1 MLNSI
6 NMTKRREF
14 IKKSMI
20 GTAGIAIGGMGFSAS
35 SYASIIGANER
46 VNLAVIGLRSR
57 GIDHINNWCALKD
70 IRNVRIMTLCDADE
84 QFFAERTKTVMDKS
98 GVKPGTEFDMRKVF
112 ANPEIHAVSI
122 ATPNHWHALA
132 TIWACQAGKHVY
144 VEKPCS
150 HNIFEGRKMIEAARK
165 YNVRVQVGFQN
176 RSGKNL
182 NDAMR
187 FLHEGGIGDMEE
199 QQSGRII
206 VHADPDLADLIPG
219 YLANRKMDIAAI
231 REALDKN
238 DLDTVR
244 IHGHSM
250 KGSGGGY
257 GFQTITDIGK
267 MLEKNAQEGL
277 NDGIRVQIE
286 GLEEY
291 LRQIE
296 VVYD

>member
-1 MLNSI
+1 
-6 NMTKRREF
+6 
-14 IKKSMI
+14 
-20 GTAGIAIGGMGFSAS
+20 
-35 SYASIIGANER
+35 
-46 VNLAVIGLRSR
+46 
-57 GIDHINNWCALKD
+57 
-70 IRNVRIMTLCDADE
+70 
-84 QFFAERTKTVMDKS
+84 
-98 GVKPGTEFDMRKVF
+98 
-112 ANPEIHAVSI
+112 
-122 ATPNHWHALA
+122 
-132 TIWACQAGKHVY
+132 
-144 VEKPCS
+144 
-150 HNIFEGRKMIEAARK
+150 
-165 YNVRVQVGFQN
+165 
-176 RSGKNL
+176 
-182 NDAMR
+182 
-187 FLHEGGIGDMEE
+187 MEE

-244 IHGHSM
+244 ILGHSM

-277 NDGIRVQIE
+277 DDGIRVQIE

>member
-1 MLNSI
+1 
-6 NMTKRREF
+6 
-14 IKKSMI
+14 
-20 GTAGIAIGGMGFSAS
+20 
-35 SYASIIGANER
+35 
-46 VNLAVIGLRSR
+46 
-57 GIDHINNWCALKD
+57 
-70 IRNVRIMTLCDADE
+70 
-84 QFFAERTKTVMDKS
+84 
-98 GVKPGTEFDMRKVF
+98 
-112 ANPEIHAVSI
+112 
-122 ATPNHWHALA
+122 
-132 TIWACQAGKHVY
+132 
-144 VEKPCS
+144 
-150 HNIFEGRKMIEAARK
+150 
-165 YNVRVQVGFQN
+165 
-176 RSGKNL
+176 
-182 NDAMR
+182 
-187 FLHEGGIGDMEE
+187 MEE
-199 QQSGRII
+199 QQSARII

-219 YLANRKMDIAAI
+219 YLANRKMDIVAI

-244 IHGHSM
+244 ILGHGM

>member
-1 MLNSI
+1 
-6 NMTKRREF
+6 
-14 IKKSMI
+14 
-20 GTAGIAIGGMGFSAS
+20 
-35 SYASIIGANER
+35 
-46 VNLAVIGLRSR
+46 
-57 GIDHINNWCALKD
+57 
-70 IRNVRIMTLCDADE
+70 
-84 QFFAERTKTVMDKS
+84 
-98 GVKPGTEFDMRKVF
+98 
-112 ANPEIHAVSI
+112 
-122 ATPNHWHALA
+122 
-132 TIWACQAGKHVY
+132 
-144 VEKPCS
+144 
-150 HNIFEGRKMIEAARK
+150 
-165 YNVRVQVGFQN
+165 
-176 RSGKNL
+176 
-182 NDAMR
+182 
-187 FLHEGGIGDMEE
+187 MEE

-219 YLANRKMDIAAI
+219 YLAHRKTDIAAI

-238 DLDTVR
+238 DLDAVR
-244 IHGHSM
+244 ILGHSM